1 MTKSKSTKP
10 KISTA
15 QIVFAVIS
23 LLVLLSMVLS
33 LFVN

>member
-15 QIVFAVIS
+15 QIVFAVVS